1 MFDQDY
7 SKKVWIIGIVMAIGC
22 VAMDISIMLG
32 EESIMKDMVWM
43 TLPLSVFILVKCI
56 AGLKKKIGQEKNEK

>member
-22 VAMDISIMLG
+22 VVMDISIMLG
-32 EESIMKDMVWM
+32 DDGIIKDTVWM
-43 TLPLSVFILVKCI
+43 TLPLSVFILIKCI
-56 AGLKKKIGQEKNEK
+56 IGLKKKIDQEKNEK